1 MLCYVYVYVRIVEV
15 EEYLDAKSD
24 DTRDGIDWKKR
35 YSRFPLKRSFFLGRR
50 KPRWQKKKKKRSRFK
65 IAKKIVLSPV
75 LEKDFV
81 SCDTLLGA
89 CRKVIYWCNRS
100 RVVHKF
106 FEGD

>member
-1 MLCYVYVYVRIVEV
+1 LEKKILSSVPPQNEASFW
-15 EEYLDAKSD
+15 DAES
-24 DTRDGIDWKKR
+24 RDGKKEE
-35 YSRFPLKRSFFLGRR
+35 KTIGG
-50 KPRWQKKKKKRSRFK
+50 FK